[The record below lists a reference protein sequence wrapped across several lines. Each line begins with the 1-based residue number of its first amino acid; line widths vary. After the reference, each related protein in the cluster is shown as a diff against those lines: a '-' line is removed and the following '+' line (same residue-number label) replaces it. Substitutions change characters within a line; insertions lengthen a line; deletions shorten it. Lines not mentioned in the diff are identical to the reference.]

1 MERKALAVT
10 ELKAALSNLSGW
22 EIADGRLTKTFKF
35 GSFAE
40 AIGWMVAVALY
51 ADKLDHH
58 PDWSNVYNRV
68 SVELL
73 THDMSAITTWDIA
86 LAERMDELAK

>member
-1 MERKALAVT
+1 MERKKLSGPELEAALAG
-10 ELKAALSNLSGW
+10 LSGW
-22 EIADGRLTKTFKF
+22 ELAGGRLIKNYKF

-40 AIGWMVAVALY
+40 AIGWMVAVAVF

-58 PDWSNVYNRV
+58 PEWSNVYNRV

-73 THDMSAITTWDIA
+73 THDLNAITTWDIA
-86 LAERMDELAK
+86 LAERMDELIK